1 MHRRGLV
8 GNTSSPHSTAAA
20 AAAAARPPGSQ
31 RLRATLRG
39 SHWETGSLH
48 SCSAVGWK
56 SLHLHVIKDNILINL
71 CRCPPQALSLSCYIG
86 MPTGSLADVAPQ
98 CGEKKILEF
107 DNLEALI
114 TAPPTLLPLFP
125 QPTPPCDNRKQRQ
138 FICIS
143 NCDCDKSGRPGG
155 CDGDGRRLR
164 LVQRN
169 TRKDLKVF
177 VPPVKSR
184 KRCRKKA
191 GEGRGESSEGR
202 RQFEL
207 ASETQPLRRHAAVI
221 R

>member
-1 MHRRGLV
+1 MPLSTTGSEPQLLHRDADRLFSRRGA
-8 GNTSSPHSTAAA
+8 SM
-20 AAAAARPPGSQ
+20 
-31 RLRATLRG
+31 RG
-39 SHWETGSLH
+39 
-48 SCSAVGWK
+48 
-56 SLHLHVIKDNILINL
+56 
-71 CRCPPQALSLSCYIG
+71 
-86 MPTGSLADVAPQ
+86 
-98 CGEKKILEF
+98 KKILEF

-114 TAPPTLLPLFP
+114 TAPPSLYSPNPL
-125 QPTPPCDNRKQRQ
+125 PTPPCDNRKQRQ

-143 NCDCDKSGRPGG
+143 NCDCDNKSGRPWG

-169 TRKDLKVF
+169 TRKDIKVF

-207 ASETQPLRRHAAVI
+207 ASETQPPRRHAAVI